1 MSWIKVA
8 DKKPRY
14 GELVFV
20 RGIVRYGR
28 KVQVLVAKYVT
39 DYDTEYEWIAFRDG
53 NWISSTTRMQKVIEW
68 RPLTNDENY

>member
-1 MSWIKVA
+1 MNWIKVA

-53 NWISSTTRMQKVIEW
+53 NWKRSTARMQKVIEW
-68 RPLTNDENY
+68 RPLTNDESG